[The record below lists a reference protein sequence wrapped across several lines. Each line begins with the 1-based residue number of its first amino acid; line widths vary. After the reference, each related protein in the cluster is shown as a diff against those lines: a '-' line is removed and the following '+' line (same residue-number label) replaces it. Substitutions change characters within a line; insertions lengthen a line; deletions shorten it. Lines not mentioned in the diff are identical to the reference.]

1 MAPARRGSALLARDQ
16 DTGHPGPRR
25 APRVGAGHVPRRGD
39 WPGPGH
45 PALCRGWGERWA
57 SQRGLG
63 QQGCGGRKGG
73 DRGGLS
79 THWVPALFSEKK
91 RSTKSPSLL
100 GSKVEGT
107 TTYSP
112 GGRRKRVLT
121 SRRLMNCS
129 DRARE
134 ALDRKKSRFRC
145 TAGWPTSWW
154 EGRRKWGLQLSP
166 PFGAAPRPRP
176 RPQAPGSGQG
186 ARELGHGSVTRRLPT
201 LMSHIARFLIC
212 KMGVKALPAA
222 QGQGEETLWR

>member
-1 MAPARRGSALLARDQ
+1 MAPARRGSALPARDQ
-16 DTGHPGPRR
+16 DTGHPGPHR
-25 APRVGAGHVPRRGD
+25 APRVGKGTYLVGEIGLDLVIQLSAEG
-39 WPGPGH
+39 
-45 PALCRGWGERWA
+45 GERGA
-57 SQRGLG
+57 SQQGLG
-63 QQGCGGRKGG
+63 KQGCGGRKGG
-73 DRGGLS
+73 DGGGLS

-166 PFGAAPRPRP
+166 PFGVAPRPRP

-186 ARELGHGSVTRRLPT
+186 ARELGHGSVTQRLPT
-201 LMSHIARFLIC
+201 LMSHTACFLIC
-212 KMGVKALPAA
+212 KMGVKALPTS
-222 QGQGEETLWR
+222 QGQGEETPWR